1 MRIITF
7 SGIRGGFNGI
17 NHGEEIVQFARDLV
31 AALPGTAAPV
41 YDGIEGQD
49 HFISEINWSRLL
61 GEVGLATFLD
71 GSPLLNE
78 EARRVAP
85 VAADAILQLSAASPG
100 DPVVIIAHSQGTNNA
115 TFTVRH
121 LISHQADFFTN
132 RPVRCLFL
140 DPKVGPNQVSDVFA
154 MSADLDLPFLFFQSE
169 QDLLSNQGVLGT
181 RFIDQ
186 FRLGNHLYV
195 AGLAHNDIA
204 DWDMLDQAKL
214 RWLTRPEYQDDYLR
228 ALEKERLRLRQERGK
243 PGWTTMDELK
253 MDKFKKAYAMN
264 TGPLT
269 PAVVQFA
276 QGRLAQRYE
285 S

>member
-7 SGIRGGFNGI
+7 SGIRGGFDGTNR
-17 NHGEEIVQFARDLV
+17 GEEIVQFARDFL
-31 AALPGTAAPV
+31 AALPGTTAPV
-41 YDGIEGQD
+41 YDGIEGHD
-49 HFISEINWSRLL
+49 HFISEINWSKLL

-78 EARRVAP
+78 EARKVAP
-85 VAADAILQLSAASPG
+85 VAADAILQRTAASPG
-100 DPVVIIAHSQGTNNA
+100 DPVVIIAHSQGTNSA

-121 LISHQADFFTN
+121 LISHHAGFFAN

-140 DPKVGPNQVSDVFA
+140 DPKVGPNHVSDVFA
-154 MSADLDLPFLFFQSE
+154 MSAELDLPFLFFQSE
-169 QDLLSNQGVLGT
+169 QDLLSNRGVLGT

-195 AGLAHNDIA
+195 ASLGHNDID
-204 DWDMLDQAKL
+204 DWAMLDQAKL
-214 RWLTRPEYQDDYLR
+214 RWLTRPEYQEGYLR

-253 MDKFKKAYAMN
+253 VDRFKKAYAMN

-269 PAVVQFA
+269 SAVVQFA
-276 QGRLAQRYE
+276 QGRLAKRYE